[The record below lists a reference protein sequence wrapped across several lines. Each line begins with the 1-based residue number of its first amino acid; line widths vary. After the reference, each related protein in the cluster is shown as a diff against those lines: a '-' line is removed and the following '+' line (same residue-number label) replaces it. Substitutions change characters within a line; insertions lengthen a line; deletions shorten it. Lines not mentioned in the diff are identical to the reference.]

1 MRLFLFVSNEL
12 GCQPLV
18 VNMIDVKGLAYSY
31 SPEKKIHFMDF
42 AILKGAHWLL
52 LGDSGSGK
60 TTLLHLIGGLL
71 KSQQGT
77 VQVDET
83 DITKLSESQLDHFR
97 GKHLGFIFQKNHLIS
112 ALTVEENLLMAPFLA
127 KLKQDTSQVSEVL
140 YQLGIADKK
149 SSRIQELSQGQAQ
162 RVAIARAILNK
173 PSIILADEPTS
184 ALDDKSC
191 DKVIE
196 LLLGVASQSKS
207 TLIIATHD
215 QRLKG
220 RVNKQLVLSQ
230 NL

>member
-1 MRLFLFVSNEL
+1 MV
-12 GCQPLV
+12 
-18 VNMIDVKGLAYSY
+18 DVKGLVYSY
-31 SPEKKIHFMDF
+31 SSEKKIHFMDF
-42 AILKGAHWLL
+42 SIIKGEHWLL

-60 TTLLHLIGGLL
+60 TTLLHLISGLL
-71 KSQQGT
+71 KSQQGI

-97 GKHLGFIFQKNHLIS
+97 GKHLGFIFQKNHLIN

-127 KLKQDTSQVSEVL
+127 KMKQDTSRVSEVL
-140 YQLGIADKK
+140 DQLGMADKK
-149 SSRIQELSQGQAQ
+149 KSRIQELSQGQVQ

-191 DKVIE
+191 DKVID
-196 LLLGVASQSKS
+196 LLMDVASQSKS

-230 NL
+230 NP